1 MKIKYLLFS
10 FLNFIFLIS
19 ITNASEYYYIN
30 DNGVSLNQEEYK
42 YVISMFSTEF
52 VNSMTLE
59 DYNNIIVNNDISSNI
74 EVKKVE
80 QLISPCNTEFS
91 SGNKTLY
98 IAKSCSSGQCLISL
112 TLKWNSVPSIKS
124 YDVFGSRF
132 DGSIDY
138 VIKPITKVTTD
149 EKSYNV
155 YDVNYFS
162 NGYGVSV
169 KLPSTGNNFV
179 ITQYFTVSGSGTI
192 YSSYQHA
199 KKGINESQSKKYNIS
214 QSGYGNVFNFEN
226 SVKDYYDAMNGVFIN
241 L

>member
-155 YDVNYFS
+155 YDVNYF
-162 NGYGVSV
+162 
-169 KLPSTGNNFV
+169 V